1 MDKSTEYIRGSKR
14 LKIIQNYLNGRE
26 DPAYE
31 VLPTR
36 KEGKYIV
43 KKRDDKQDKKSDD
56 KIIDDKSDDE

>member
-43 KKRDDKQDKKSDD
+43 TKQLMINQMMNKQMKK
-56 KIIDDKSDDE
+56 